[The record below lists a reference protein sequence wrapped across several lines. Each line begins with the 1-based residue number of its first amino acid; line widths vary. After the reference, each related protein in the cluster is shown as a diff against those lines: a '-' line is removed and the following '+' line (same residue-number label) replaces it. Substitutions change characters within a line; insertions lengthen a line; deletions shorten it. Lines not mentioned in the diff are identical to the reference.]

1 MEKCGTGPSRARRKC
16 PCPYIVVLGAG
27 LGGVMA
33 YEMKEKMSSSDK
45 LTVVNLG
52 SVYSFVPSNPRVAV
66 GWLNP
71 EVGRNIVSISVTS
84 TWTIELQ
91 MRLTLEGKIYFC

>member
-1 MEKCGTGPSRARRKC
+1 MRNWAVSRKEEM
-16 PCPYIVVLGAG
+16 PLSHIVVLGAG

-33 YEMKEKMSSSDK
+33 YEIKEKMSSSDK

-91 MRLTLEGKIYFC
+91 MLPHA

>member
-1 MEKCGTGPSRARRKC
+1 MRNWAVSRKEEM
-16 PCPYIVVLGAG
+16 PLSHIVVLGAG

-52 SVYSFVPSNPRVAV
+52 SVYSFVPSNPRVAA
-66 GWLNP
+66 GWL
-71 EVGRNIVSISVTS
+71 T
-84 TWTIELQ
+84 Q
-91 MRLTLEGKIYFC
+91 RLGEI

>member
-1 MEKCGTGPSRARRKC
+1 MPLSH
-16 PCPYIVVLGAG
+16 IVVLGAG
-27 LGGVMA
+27 LGGVMV

-52 SVYSFVPSNPRVAV
+52 SVYSFVPSNPRVAA

-91 MRLTLEGKIYFC
+91 MLPHA